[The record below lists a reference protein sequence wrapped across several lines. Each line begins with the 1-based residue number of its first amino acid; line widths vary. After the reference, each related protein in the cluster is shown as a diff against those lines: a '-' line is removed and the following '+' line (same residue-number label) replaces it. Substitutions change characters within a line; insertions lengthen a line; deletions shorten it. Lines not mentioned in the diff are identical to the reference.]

1 MKRTEISPLI
11 CLTMDSLHVLL
22 NLMGFEELDLF
33 RSFVK
38 LAVEVFLYKISDKF
52 FTNFQFFCLR

>member
-38 LAVEVFLYKISDKF
+38 LAVKVFF
-52 FTNFQFFCLR
+52 V

>member
-38 LAVEVFLYKISDKF
+38 LAVEVFLYKISDKI